1 MAEGKHAD
9 MTEKIIGAFYKVY
22 NTLGYGFSEK
32 VYENALAIE
41 LRKLGLKVEQQARIV
56 VYYEG
61 EVVGEYQADLVVN
74 DVVIVELKAARQLA
88 DEHEAQLLNYLKATP
103 IEVGLLLNFGPK
115 AEIKRKVYDN
125 ERKGS
130 LAWTQ
135 IAQTLAPHVTPGQ
148 STPLGNPRGMGQSAG
163 VNTDKTQNEKSV

>member
-9 MTEKIIGAFYKVY
+9 LTEKIIGAFYKVY

-32 VYENALAIE
+32 VYENALAHE
-41 LRKLGLKVEQQARIV
+41 LRKLSLKVEPQARIV
-56 VYYEG
+56 VYYDG
-61 EVVGEYQADLVVN
+61 EIVGEYQADLVVN
-74 DVVIVELKAARQLA
+74 GVVIVELKAVRQLA

-130 LAWTQ
+130 LEWTQ
-135 IAQTLAPHVTPGQ
+135 
-148 STPLGNPRGMGQSAG
+148 M
-163 VNTDKTQNEKSV
+163 NTDEHR